1 MIDSI
6 DIQILQILQKD
17 GRSTASDIAKK
28 VDLSVPA
35 VGERIK
41 KLTDKGIIERFVAIL
56 NHKKSGLDLTAYV
69 FIVSEHSDHYD
80 KFVESANNCIAVM
93 ECHSITGSGSH
104 ILKVRVKNSQ
114 ALEDL
119 LYEIQNWP
127 GVSRTQSNLV
137 LSTYKEETTIDINI
151 LKELSNYT

>member
-1 MIDSI
+1 MINKI
-6 DIQILQILQKD
+6 DIQILELLQND
-17 GRSTASDIAKK
+17 GRTSASDIAKA
-28 VDLSVPA
+28 VELSVPA

-41 KLTDKGIIERFVAIL
+41 KLSDKNLIKKHTTIL
-56 NHKKSGLDLTAYV
+56 GHKEAGLDLTAYV

-80 KFVESANNCIAVM
+80 KFVKKTNDCKAVM
-93 ECHSITGSGSH
+93 ECHSITGGGSH

-127 GVSRTQSNLV
+127 GVSRTQSNVV
-137 LSTYKEETTIDINI
+137 LSTYKESTEIDLNI
-151 LKELSNYT
+151 LYELV

>member
-1 MIDSI
+1 MFDNR
-6 DIQILQILQKD
+6 DFQILEILQKD

-28 VDLSVPA
+28 VNLSIPT

-41 KLTDKGIIERFVAIL
+41 KLSEKGIIDKFVTVL
-56 NHKKSGLDLTAYV
+56 NHKNAGLDLTAFI

-80 KFVESANNCIAVM
+80 EFIKKINECKAVM

-104 ILKVRVKNSQ
+104 ILKIRAKNSQ
-114 ALEDL
+114 GLEDL

-127 GVSRTQSNLV
+127 GVSRTQSNVV
-137 LSTYKEETTIDINI
+137 LSSYKETTDIDLQSFIEQHNI
-151 LKELSNYT
+151 S